1 MKFSDGFWRMRSGLT
16 AWHPVEAYD
25 VCEFPDSLTVY
36 APTRKIEHRGHT
48 LGGPLVTIR
57 FNSPMPDV
65 VSVRLTHFEGEV
77 PRKPEFPIAN
87 APGPVTVSAG
97 DASAEL
103 TAGRLTVRV
112 SRDDEWRIDFE
123 AGGRILTSSEPNGMG
138 IVETE
143 DGHHYMLDQL
153 GLGVGECV
161 YGLGERFGP
170 FVKNGQSVDIWNED
184 GGTSSEQAYKNIPFY
199 LTNRGYGVFVNHP
212 GLVSFE
218 VASENVSRVQFS
230 VEGHSLEYFV
240 IYGPSPKEI
249 LEKYTALTGRPALPP
264 AWSFG
269 LWLSTSFTT
278 VYDEPTVTSFIQ
290 GMADRDLPLSVF
302 HFDSFWMREFNW
314 CDFAW
319 DTRTFPDPRG
329 MLARIKAD
337 GLHVSV
343 WINPYIAQR
352 SPLFEEGR
360 AGGYLLKRPNGDV
373 WQWDRWQPGMGLV
386 DFTNPEAR
394 RWYASKLEALLD
406 MGVDCFK
413 TDFGER
419 IPTDVAYFDGSDPE
433 RMHNYYPY
441 IYNRTVFELLEK
453 RRGKGQAV
461 VFARSATAGTQQFPV
476 HWGGDCSSTFESMAE
491 SLRGGLSLGLSGF
504 GFWSHDIGGFEGTPP
519 ASVFKR
525 WIAFG
530 MLSSHSRLHANESY
544 RVPWVFDEEAVDVMR
559 TFTKLKNRLMPY
571 LFGAAV
577 EAHER
582 GIPMMRAMCLEFP
595 DDPACLHLD
604 RQYMLGENLLVAP
617 VFSESGDVTYYVP
630 AGRWTNLLTGATV
643 DGPGWREERHP
654 CSSLPLLVRPNS
666 VIPIGESEA
675 RADYDYPRGL
685 TLQAYSIEDGARV
698 SVAIPSQ
705 DGGPGSTFELRREG
719 GLVTVTPDASAPAWR
734 LLLVGE
740 TPESVTG
747 GAIEAEAE
755 GSIVLPTSP
764 GGPVVVTL
772 PTPG

>member
-16 AWHPVEAYD
+16 VWHPVEAYD
-25 VCEFPDSLTVY
+25 VCKFPDSLTVY

-57 FNSPMPDV
+57 LSSPMPDV

-77 PRKPEFPIAN
+77 PRKPEFPISN

-103 TAGRLTVRV
+103 TAGGLTVRV
-112 SRDDEWRIDFE
+112 SRDGEWRIDFE
-123 AGGRILTSSEPNGMG
+123 AGGRILTSSEPKSMG
-138 IVETE
+138 IIETD
-143 DGHHYMLDQL
+143 DGHHYLLEQL
-153 GLGVGECV
+153 GLGVGERV
-161 YGLGERFGP
+161 YGLGERFGQ
-170 FVKNGQSVDIWNED
+170 FVKNGQSIDIWNED

-199 LTNRGYGVFVNHP
+199 LTDHGYGIFVNHP

-218 VASENVSRVQFS
+218 VASETVSRVQFS
-230 VEGHSLEYFV
+230 VEGHALEYFV

-278 VYDEPTVTSFIQ
+278 PYDEPTVTSFIR
-290 GMADRDLPLSVF
+290 GMAERDIPMSVF

-319 DTRTFPDPRG
+319 DSRTFPDPQG
-329 MLARIKAD
+329 MLARLKAD
-337 GLHVSV
+337 GLRVSL

-352 SPLFEEGR
+352 SPLFAEGL

-394 RWYASKLEALLD
+394 LWYASKLGALLD

-419 IPTDVAYFDGSDPE
+419 IPTDVAWFDGSDPE

-453 RRGKGQAV
+453 RRGKGEAV

-519 ASVFKR
+519 PLLYQR
-525 WIAFG
+525 WAAFG
-530 MLSSHSRLHANESY
+530 LLSSHSRLHGSDSY
-544 RVPWVFDEEAVDVMR
+544 RVPWLIDDKSVDVVASFAR
-559 TFTKLKNRLMPY
+559 RKCRLMPY
-571 LFGAAV
+571 LYGAAV

-582 GIPMMRAMCLEFP
+582 GIPMVRAMLLEFP
-595 DDPACLHLD
+595 EDPTAGYLD
-604 RQYMLGENLLVAP
+604 RQYMFGGSLLVAP
-617 VFSESGDVTYYVP
+617 VFEESGDVTFYVP
-630 AGRWTNLLTGATV
+630 AGRWTHYISGRTI
-643 DGPGWREERHP
+643 DGPAWIHQRFDVM
-654 CSSLPLLVRPNS
+654 SLPLLVRPNS
-666 VIPIGESEA
+666 VLPVGAHED
-675 RADYDYPRGL
+675 RPDYDFADGV
-685 TLQAYSIEDGARV
+685 TLRAYEIAE
-698 SVAIPSQ
+698 
-705 DGGPGSTFELRREG
+705 GSK
-719 GLVTVTPDASAPAWR
+719 VTVEVPTISGEADSVFEIRRHGNSIVAERTVGSKPWQ
-734 LLLVGE
+734 LLLVNLD
-740 TPESVTG
+740 SARVVAG
-747 GAIEAEAE
+747 GAAERSTEGTLITPAE
-755 GSIVLPTSP
+755 GSGRVEISLA
-764 GGPVVVTL
+764 
-772 PTPG
+772 

>member
-1 MKFSDGFWRMRSGLT
+1 
-16 AWHPVEAYD
+16 
-25 VCEFPDSLTVY
+25 
-36 APTRKIEHRGHT
+36 
-48 LGGPLVTIR
+48 
-57 FNSPMPDV
+57 MPDV

-77 PRKPEFPIAN
+77 PRKPEFPISN

-138 IVETE
+138 LVETD
-143 DGHHYMLDQL
+143 DGHHYLLEQL
-153 GLGVGECV
+153 GLGVGERV
-161 YGLGERFGP
+161 YGLGERFGQ
-170 FVKNGQSVDIWNED
+170 FVKNGQSIDIWNED

-199 LTNRGYGVFVNHP
+199 LTDHGYGIFVNHP

-218 VASENVSRVQFS
+218 VASETVSRVQFS
-230 VEGHSLEYFV
+230 VEGHALEYFV

-269 LWLSTSFTT
+269 LWLSTSFTPP
-278 VYDEPTVTSFIQ
+278 YDEPTVTSFIR
-290 GMADRDLPLSVF
+290 GMAERDIPMSVF

-319 DTRTFPDPRG
+319 DSRTFPDPQG
-329 MLARIKAD
+329 MLARLKAD
-337 GLHVSV
+337 GLRVSL

-352 SPLFEEGR
+352 SPLFAEGL

-394 RWYASKLEALLD
+394 LWYASKLGALLD

-419 IPTDVAYFDGSDPE
+419 IPTDVAWFDGSDPE

-453 RRGKGQAV
+453 RRGKGEAV

-519 ASVFKR
+519 PLLYQR
-525 WIAFG
+525 WAAFG
-530 MLSSHSRLHANESY
+530 LLSSHSRLHGSDSY
-544 RVPWVFDEEAVDVMR
+544 RVPWLIDDKSVDVVASFAR
-559 TFTKLKNRLMPY
+559 RKCRLMPY
-571 LFGAAV
+571 LYGAAV

-582 GIPMMRAMCLEFP
+582 GIPMMRAMLLEFP
-595 DDPACLHLD
+595 EDPTAGYLD
-604 RQYMLGENLLVAP
+604 RQYMFGGSLLVAP
-617 VFSESGDVTYYVP
+617 VFEESGDVTFYVP
-630 AGRWTNLLTGATV
+630 AGRWTHYISGRTI
-643 DGPGWREERHP
+643 DGPAWIHQRFDVM
-654 CSSLPLLVRPNS
+654 SLPLLVRPNS
-666 VIPIGESEA
+666 VLPVGAHED
-675 RADYDYPRGL
+675 RPDYDFADGV
-685 TLQAYSIEDGARV
+685 TLRAYEIAE
-698 SVAIPSQ
+698 
-705 DGGPGSTFELRREG
+705 GSK
-719 GLVTVTPDASAPAWR
+719 VTVEVPTISGEADSVFEIRRHGNSIVAERTVGSKPWQ
-734 LLLVGE
+734 LLLVNLD
-740 TPESVTG
+740 SARVVAG
-747 GAIEAEAE
+747 GAAERSTEGTLITPAE
-755 GSIVLPTSP
+755 GSGRVEISLA
-764 GGPVVVTL
+764 
-772 PTPG
+772 

>member
-16 AWHPVEAYD
+16 VWHPVEAYD
-25 VCEFPDSLTVY
+25 VCKFPDSLTVY

-57 FNSPMPDV
+57 LSSPMPDV

-77 PRKPEFPIAN
+77 PRKPEFPISN

-103 TAGRLTVRV
+103 TAGGLTVRV
-112 SRDDEWRIDFE
+112 SRDGEWRIDFE
-123 AGGRILTSSEPNGMG
+123 AGGRILTSSEPKSMG
-138 IVETE
+138 IIETD
-143 DGHHYMLDQL
+143 DGHHYLLEQL
-153 GLGVGECV
+153 GLGVGERV
-161 YGLGERFGP
+161 YGLGERFGQ
-170 FVKNGQSVDIWNED
+170 FVKNGQSIDIWNED

-199 LTNRGYGVFVNHP
+199 LTDHGYGIFVNHP

-218 VASENVSRVQFS
+218 VASETVSLVQFS
-230 VEGHSLEYFV
+230 VEGHALEYFV

-278 VYDEPTVTSFIQ
+278 PYDEPTVTSFIR
-290 GMADRDLPLSVF
+290 GMAERDIPMSVF

-319 DTRTFPDPRG
+319 DSRTFPDPQG
-329 MLARIKAD
+329 MLARLKAD
-337 GLHVSV
+337 GLRVSL

-352 SPLFEEGR
+352 SPLFAEGL

-394 RWYASKLEALLD
+394 LWYASKLGALLD

-419 IPTDVAYFDGSDPE
+419 IPTDVAWFDGSDPE

-453 RRGKGQAV
+453 RRGKGEAV

-519 ASVFKR
+519 PLLYQR
-525 WIAFG
+525 WAAFG
-530 MLSSHSRLHANESY
+530 LLSSHSRLHGSDSY
-544 RVPWVFDEEAVDVMR
+544 RVPWLIDDKSVDVVASFAR
-559 TFTKLKNRLMPY
+559 RKCRLMPY
-571 LFGAAV
+571 LYGAAV

-582 GIPMMRAMCLEFP
+582 GIPMMRAMLLEFP
-595 DDPACLHLD
+595 EDPTAGYLD
-604 RQYMLGENLLVAP
+604 RQYMFGGSLLVAP
-617 VFSESGDVTYYVP
+617 VFEESGDVTFYVP
-630 AGRWTNLLTGATV
+630 AGRWTHYISGRTI
-643 DGPGWREERHP
+643 DGPAWIHQRFDVM
-654 CSSLPLLVRPNS
+654 SLPLLVRPNS
-666 VIPIGESEA
+666 VLPVGAHED
-675 RADYDYPRGL
+675 RPDYDFADGV
-685 TLQAYSIEDGARV
+685 TLRAYEIAE
-698 SVAIPSQ
+698 
-705 DGGPGSTFELRREG
+705 GSK
-719 GLVTVTPDASAPAWR
+719 VTVEVPTISGEADSVFEIRRHGNSIVAERTVGSKPWQ
-734 LLLVGE
+734 LLLVNLD
-740 TPESVTG
+740 SARVVAG
-747 GAIEAEAE
+747 GAAERSTEGTLITPAE
-755 GSIVLPTSP
+755 GSGRVEISLA
-764 GGPVVVTL
+764 
-772 PTPG
+772 

>member
-1 MKFSDGFWRMRSGLT
+1 MKFSDGYWRMRSGVT

-25 VCEFPDSLTVY
+25 VRESSDALTIY
-36 APTRKIEHRGHT
+36 APPRKIEHRGHT

-57 FNSPMPDV
+57 LSSPMPDV

-77 PRKPEFPIAN
+77 PRKPEFPISN

-103 TAGRLTVRV
+103 TAGGLTVRV
-112 SRDDEWRIDFE
+112 SRDGEWRIDFE
-123 AGGRILTSSEPNGMG
+123 AGGRILTSSEPKSMG
-138 IVETE
+138 IIETD
-143 DGHHYMLDQL
+143 DGHHYLLEQL
-153 GLGVGECV
+153 GLGVGERV
-161 YGLGERFGP
+161 YGLGERFGQ
-170 FVKNGQSVDIWNED
+170 FVKNGQSIDIWNED

-199 LTNRGYGVFVNHP
+199 LTDHGYGIFVNHP

-218 VASENVSRVQFS
+218 VASETVSRVQFS
-230 VEGHSLEYFV
+230 VEGHALEYFV

-278 VYDEPTVTSFIQ
+278 PYDEPTVTSFIR
-290 GMADRDLPLSVF
+290 GMAERDIPMSVF

-319 DTRTFPDPRG
+319 DSRTFPDPRG
-329 MLARIKAD
+329 MLARLKAD
-337 GLHVSV
+337 GLRVSL

-352 SPLFEEGR
+352 SPLFAEGL

-394 RWYASKLEALLD
+394 LWYASKLGALLD

-419 IPTDVAYFDGSDPE
+419 IPTDVAWFDGSDPE

-453 RRGKGQAV
+453 RRGKGEAV

-519 ASVFKR
+519 PLLYQR
-525 WIAFG
+525 WAAFG
-530 MLSSHSRLHANESY
+530 LLSSHSRLHGSDSY
-544 RVPWVFDEEAVDVMR
+544 RVPWLIDDKSVDVVASFAR
-559 TFTKLKNRLMPY
+559 RKCRLMPY
-571 LFGAAV
+571 LYGAAV
-577 EAHER
+577 EASRR
-582 GIPMMRAMCLEFP
+582 GIPMMRAMLLEFP
-595 DDPACLHLD
+595 EDPTAGYLD
-604 RQYMLGENLLVAP
+604 RQYMFGGSLLVAP
-617 VFSESGDVTYYVP
+617 VFQESGDVTFYVP
-630 AGRWTNLLTGATV
+630 AGRWTHYISGRTI
-643 DGPGWREERHP
+643 DGPAWIHQRFDVM
-654 CSSLPLLVRPNS
+654 SLPLLVRPNS
-666 VIPIGESEA
+666 VLPVGAHED
-675 RADYDYPRGL
+675 RPDYDFADGV
-685 TLQAYSIEDGARV
+685 TLRAYEIAE
-698 SVAIPSQ
+698 
-705 DGGPGSTFELRREG
+705 GSK
-719 GLVTVTPDASAPAWR
+719 VTVEVPTISGEADSVFEIRRHGNSIVAERTVGSKPWQ
-734 LLLVGE
+734 LLLVNLD
-740 TPESVTG
+740 SARVVAG
-747 GAIEAEAE
+747 GAAERSTEGTLITPAE
-755 GSIVLPTSP
+755 GSGRVEISLA
-764 GGPVVVTL
+764 
-772 PTPG
+772 

>member
-1 MKFSDGFWRMRSGLT
+1 MKFSDGYWRMRSGVT

-25 VCEFPDSLTVY
+25 VSESHDALTIY
-36 APTRKIEHRGHT
+36 APTRKIETRGHT

-57 FNSPMPDV
+57 LSSPMPDV

-77 PRKPEFPIAN
+77 PRKPVFPLET
-87 APGPVTVSAG
+87 APGPVVVSETD
-97 DASAEL
+97 DAAEL
-103 TAGRLTVRV
+103 RTGSLTVRV
-112 SRDDEWRIDFE
+112 SRDHEWRIDYQ
-123 AGGRILTSSEPNGMG
+123 ADGRILTSSEPKGIGM
-138 IVETE
+138 IEVD
-143 DGHHYMLDQL
+143 DGHHYMLDRL
-153 GLGVGECV
+153 NLGVGECV

-199 LTNRGYGVFVNHP
+199 LTSRGYGIFVNHP

-218 VASENVSRVQFS
+218 VGSETVSQVQFS
-230 VEGHSLEYFV
+230 VEGHALEYFV

-278 VYDEPTVTSFIQ
+278 AYDEPTVTSLIK
-290 GMADRDLPLSVF
+290 GMAERDIPMSVF

-314 CDFAW
+314 CDFTW
-319 DTRTFPDPRG
+319 DPRTFPDPRA
-329 MLARIKAD
+329 MLARLKAD
-337 GLHVSV
+337 GLRVSL
-343 WINPYIAQR
+343 WINPYVAQR
-352 SPLFEEGR
+352 SPLFAEGS

-386 DFTNPEAR
+386 DFTNPEAC
-394 RWYASKLEALLD
+394 RWYASKLDALLD

-433 RMHNYYPY
+433 RMHNYYTY
-441 IYNRTVFELLEK
+441 LYNRTVFELLEE
-453 RRGKGQAV
+453 RRGKGEAV
-461 VFARSATAGTQQFPV
+461 VFARSATVGTQQFPV

-530 MLSSHSRLHANESY
+530 LLSSHSRLHANESY
-544 RVPWVFDEEAVDVMR
+544 RVPWLFDDEAVDVMR
-559 TFTKLKNRLMPY
+559 SFTKLKNRLMPY

-582 GIPMMRAMCLEFP
+582 GIPMMRAMFLEFP
-595 DDPACLHLD
+595 DDPGCAYLD
-604 RQYMLGENLLVAP
+604 RQYMLGERLLVAP
-617 VFSESGDVTYYVP
+617 VFAESGTVRYYVP
-630 AGRWTNLLTGATV
+630 TGRWTNFLSGAIV
-643 DGPGWREERHP
+643 EGPGWREERHP
-654 CSSLPLLVRPNS
+654 YSSLPLLVRPNS
-666 VIPIGESEA
+666 VLPIGGCEA
-675 RADYDYPRGL
+675 RADYDYPRGV
-685 TLQAYSIEDGARV
+685 TLRAYQIEDGARV
-698 SVAIPSQ
+698 RVSVPAQ
-705 DGGPGSTFELRREG
+705 DGGPGSTYELCRDGRRM
-719 GLVTVTPDASAPAWR
+719 TVTPDAAAPDWS
-734 LLLVGE
+734 LLMVGE
-740 TPESVTG
+740 TVESVSG
-747 GAIEAEAE
+747 GTLEATDE
-755 GSIVLPTSP
+755 GSLVLPASP
-764 GGPVVVTL
+764 DATVALTL
-772 PTPG
+772 RAAS

>member
-1 MKFSDGFWRMRSGLT
+1 MKFSDGYWRMRSGVT
-16 AWHPVEAYD
+16 AWHPAEAYD
-25 VCEFPDSLTVY
+25 VCESLDALTIY
-36 APTRKIEHRGHT
+36 APTRKIEQRGHT

-57 FNSPMPDV
+57 LSSPLPDV
-65 VSVRLTHFEGEV
+65 VGVRLTHFEGEV
-77 PRKPEFPIAN
+77 PPKPEFLLET
-87 APGPVTVSAG
+87 APGPVVVSAT
-97 DASAEL
+97 DEAAEL

-112 SRDDEWRIDFE
+112 SRDDGWRIDY
-123 AGGRILTSSEPNGMG
+123 AADGLALTSSEPKGMG
-138 IVETE
+138 IVETD

-199 LTNRGYGVFVNHP
+199 LTSRGYGIFVNHP

-218 VASENVSRVQFS
+218 VGSETVSHVQFS
-230 VEGHSLEYFV
+230 VEGHTLEYFV

-249 LEKYTALTGRPALPP
+249 LQKYTALTGRPALPP

-278 VYDEPTVTSFIQ
+278 SYDEATVTSFIR
-290 GMADRDLPLSVF
+290 GMAERDLPMSVF

-319 DTRTFPDPRG
+319 DPRTFPDPRA
-329 MLARIKAD
+329 MLARLKAD
-337 GLHVSV
+337 GLRVSL

-352 SPLFEEGR
+352 SPLFAEGS

-394 RWYASKLEALLD
+394 RWYASKLDALLD

-433 RMHNYYPY
+433 RMHNYYTY
-441 IYNRTVFELLEK
+441 LYNRTVFELLEE
-453 RRGKGQAV
+453 RRGKGDAV

-476 HWGGDCSSTFESMAE
+476 NWGGDCESTFESMAE

-530 MLSSHSRLHANESY
+530 LLSSHSRLHGNESY
-544 RVPWVFDEEAVDVMR
+544 RVPWLFDDEAVDVMR
-559 TFTKLKNRLMPY
+559 EFIKLKNRLMPY

-595 DDPACLHLD
+595 DDPGCAYLD
-604 RQYMLGENLLVAP
+604 RQYMLGERLLVAP
-617 VFSESGDVTYYVP
+617 VFAESGTVTYYVP
-630 AGRWTNLLTGATV
+630 TGRWTNLLSGATV
-643 DGPGWREERHP
+643 EGPGWREERHP
-654 CSSLPLLVRPNS
+654 YSSLPLLVRPNS
-666 VIPIGESEA
+666 VLPIGDCEA
-675 RADYDYPRGL
+675 RADYDYPRGV
-685 TLQAYSIEDGARV
+685 TLRAYAIEDGARV
-698 SVAIPSQ
+698 RVSVPAQ
-705 DGGPGSTFELRREG
+705 NGEPGSIFELQRDGRQ
-719 GLVTVTPDASAPAWR
+719 LRLTPHAAAPGWR

-740 TPESVTG
+740 TVESVDG
-747 GAIEAEAE
+747 GAIETTAE
-755 GSIVLPTSP
+755 GSLVVPASPDAIVAL
-764 GGPVVVTL
+764 TL
-772 PTPG
+772 CAAS